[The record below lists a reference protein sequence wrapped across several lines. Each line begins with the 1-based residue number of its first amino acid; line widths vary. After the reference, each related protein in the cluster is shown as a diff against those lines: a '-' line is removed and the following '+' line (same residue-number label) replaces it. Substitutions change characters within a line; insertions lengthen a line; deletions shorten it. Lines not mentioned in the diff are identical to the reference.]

1 MDKEV
6 KLVNKIK
13 HLLKRAN
20 VPRYLHHYGPKK
32 YEFYQHAL
40 ALFIRQACR
49 LSLRRVE
56 FLLGSLGFDVP
67 TYSALCRMN
76 KRASRILVKLF
87 EQTCAFAQVLVASMD
102 ATGLTRSNP
111 SLYFIKR
118 IDRKK
123 PIKRP
128 LKLSYIIDTR
138 RKKILALKI
147 RSKPRH
153 DILDAEYLI
162 RKMYV
167 KPKILVADKGYDSES
182 LHKFCYDNGIISMIP
197 SKKNT
202 RRGFYRKKMKKYWR
216 TKTYHRREISES
228 LFGATKQKY
237 GASVSSKSFQARKSD
252 MYIRGIL
259 HNLSL
264 VLTRDF
270 QQSLLQLVLYQHPSQ
285 KKK

>member
-1 MDKEV
+1 MKREV

-20 VPRYLHHYGPKK
+20 VPRHLHHYGPKK
-32 YEFYQHAL
+32 YEFHQHAF
-40 ALFIRQACR
+40 ALFIRQACK

-56 FLLGSLGFDVP
+56 KLLRGLGFEVP
-67 TYSALCRMN
+67 TYSALCKMN
-76 KRASRILVKLF
+76 KRAVSILIKLF
-87 EQTCAFAQVLVASMD
+87 EQTCAFAQVLVASID
-102 ATGLTRSNP
+102 ATGLARANP
-111 SLYFIKR
+111 SLYYIKR

-128 LKLSYIIDTR
+128 LKLSYIADTK

-153 DILDAEYLI
+153 DIIDAEYLI
-162 RKMYV
+162 RKMHV

-182 LHKFCYDNGIISMIP
+182 LHEFCYDNGIISMIP
-197 SKKNT
+197 SKKST
-202 RRGFYRKKMKKYWR
+202 KKGFYRKKMKNYWR
-216 TKTYHRREISES
+216 TRTYHRREVSES

-237 GASVSSKSFQARKSD
+237 GASVSSRSFQSQKSD
-252 MYIRGIL
+252 MYVRAIL

-264 VLTRDF
+264 VETRDF
-270 QQSLLQLVLYQHPSQ
+270 QQCQV
-285 KKK
+285 